1 MTTSFYFNNFNSSM
15 EKQLVEDLVAESIKI
30 YGNDVYY
37 CPATLTNY
45 DDIYGDD
52 RLQEYNNAYLVE
64 MYIRSVDGYEGD
76 QVFLSKFGLEIRD
89 QVTFS
94 VAIRT
99 FNEEVGVHENIT
111 RPREGDLIYLTLNPN
126 RPQLL
131 VVKYVNDRT
140 IFYQLGGIQVYDLV
154 CETFEY
160 SSERLN
166 TGIAGIDDIERNYSL
181 NMNAYGILTSDG
193 YRITDQDGFG
203 IIQQAF
209 AIEAQITDSSEN
221 NSELQLEAND
231 ILDWTEIDPFSEGLA

>member
-1 MTTSFYFNNFNSSM
+1 M

-37 CPATLTNY
+37 CPATLINY
-45 DDIYGDD
+45 DDIYGASPV
-52 RLQEYNNAYLVE
+52 QEYNNAYLIE

-99 FNEEVGVHENIT
+99 FNEEVGVHENT
-111 RPREGDLIYLTLNPN
+111 RRPKEGDVIYWSLNPN
-126 RPQLL
+126 RPQILT
-131 VVKYVNDRT
+131 VKYVNDRT

-160 SSERLN
+160 SSERFN
-166 TGIAGIDDIERNYSL
+166 TGIAEIDNIERTYSL
-181 NMNAYGILTSDG
+181 DMNAYGLLTSDG
-193 YRITDQDGFG
+193 YRIVDQDGFG
-203 IIQQAF
+203 IIQQGF
-209 AIEAQITDSSEN
+209 SIEAQLGDYSEN
-221 NSELQLEAND
+221 NSELQLEGGD
-231 ILDWTEIDPFSEGLA
+231 ILDWTEKDPFSEGIV